1 MFQTAV
7 RREFMRKPTLAL
19 LGSMA
24 ALVVSATGAS
34 AQTSSRV
41 SSGSPSSHTPQNH
54 QNEPA
59 VALDANAPSILVAGS
74 NDFVDEQACPRP
86 LAGQPCTRL
95 DPAPRGGGSGGH
107 FSFQSGP
114 PPAPPP

>member
-7 RREFMRKPTLAL
+7 RREFMRKPTFAL
-19 LGSMA
+19 LASMA

-41 SSGSPSSHTPQNH
+41 SSGSPSGNTPQNH

-59 VALDANAPSILVAGS
+59 VALDANTPSILVGRS
-74 NDFVDEQACPRP
+74 HQFVDEQGCPMP
-86 LAGQPCTRL
+86 LSGNPCPWL
-95 DPAPRGGGSGGH
+95 GPATRGGV
-107 FSFQSGP
+107 FRV
-114 PPAPPP
+114 A

>member
-7 RREFMRKPTLAL
+7 RREFMRKPTFAL
-19 LGSMA
+19 LASMA

-41 SSGSPSSHTPQNH
+41 SSGSPSGNTPQNH

-74 NDFVDEQACPRP
+74 DEFVDEQGRPRP
-86 LAGQPCTRL
+86 LAGNPGTRPG
-95 DPAPRGGGSGGH
+95 PATGGG
-107 FSFQSGP
+107 
-114 PPAPPP
+114 